1 MQKLKSITTWF
12 HFKFSLALKGIFLSS
27 DWPSWLLWFW
37 FYNTQSKT
45 FYVTSVVVITLCG
58 ENHVI
63 PSKILLFPPPPL
75 PAPLMRNNDWSS
87 TVTLSFSLHN
97 VSREMFLQAATSCAR
112 ASSPC
117 PRLVILNRVNRL
129 TDWRTLA
136 SQNSGSSSSSTS
148 SGVSS
153 GSDTSSVPKNFL
165 FSLPQSQFDGLPIG
179 YRSPRL
185 RKSRG
190 GVSRRSLLERPRFPQ
205 TLPSQE
211 SFQ

>member
-129 TDWRTLA
+129 TDWLTCCLTELRLFLIFHVLWCVIRIRYVL
-136 SQNSGSSSSSTS
+136 ST
-148 SGVSS
+148 
-153 GSDTSSVPKNFL
+153 KKL
-165 FSLPQSQFDGLPIG
+165 FI
-179 YRSPRL
+179 
-185 RKSRG
+185 
-190 GVSRRSLLERPRFPQ
+190 
-205 TLPSQE
+205 LPSPVTVWWLANWL
-211 SFQ
+211 